1 MGFLKCNK
9 FYIFYIYFM
18 TIWTFI
24 LKVILFDLSYLYCD
38 RGKQCD
44 LKKGAPL
51 GAHQQETSWTPLFS
65 ILMKGSTNVTYLKL
79 ENHLRAGL
87 TSKVSYSCVFFQW
100 QVTLLLFFIL
110 SETDHHVTVNTYNCN
125 TIKLKAFESSI
136 L

>member
-1 MGFLKCNK
+1 MW
-9 FYIFYIYFM
+9 YILDIFHDNLNIYFESYFV
-18 TIWTFI
+18 W
-24 LKVILFDLSYLYCD
+24 LDLSYLYCD

-51 GAHQQETSWTPLFS
+51 GAAQQETSWTPLFS

-87 TSKVSYSCVFFQW
+87 TLKVSYSCGVFFFQW

-110 SETDHHVTVNTYNCN
+110 SETDHHVTVNTYNCS
-125 TIKLKAFESSI
+125 TIKLKAFESNIS
-136 L
+136 